1 MFKFNFPSENQN
13 ETDTISDHL
22 NSSDKTSLQ
31 EIDGQE
37 IEISNDHFQN
47 IKQYRESC
55 SPTSLVRG
63 FHLVDLKHVEEL
75 VTSQKSAEFE
85 SLKTAI
91 QMNSDVISGVYEGG
105 LKIWE
110 CTLDLLDYLNKES
123 IQFDR
128 LDVLDLGC
136 GSGLLGMHALRKGA
150 QSVHFQDYNA
160 EVLSLCTIPNVI
172 LNNNPDVNS
181 KTKFFAGDWGSLHH
195 KLKSYD
201 IILTSETIYNP
212 ENYRKL
218 IKIFEEMI
226 NKNGVIYVAA
236 KHFYFGVGGNI
247 YEFEKLLRQ
256 NERWNTSICF
266 CSAEGVKR
274 EILKIVQ
281 SADKNH
287 YKEQKYDLSA
297 SQFSPDGRVFQ
308 VEYAQKAVENSGS
321 SSRRSFSFLRE
332 ENSLNI
338 RQHTTL
344 SNGNSR
350 KEFVQFFVI
359 TDGQL

>member
-1 MFKFNFPSENQN
+1 MFKFNFSSENQD
-13 ETDTISDHL
+13 ETDTIPDDL
-22 NSSDKTSLQ
+22 KSSGKTSIQ
-31 EIDGQE
+31 ETDGQE

-47 IKQYRESC
+47 MKQYRDSG
-55 SPTSLVRG
+55 SSTSLVRD
-63 FHLVDLKHVEEL
+63 FHLVDLKRVEEL
-75 VTSQKSAEFE
+75 IASQKSGECE

-123 IQFDR
+123 VQFDG

-136 GSGLLGMHALRKGA
+136 GAGLLGMHALRKGA

-172 LNNNPDVNS
+172 LNNNPDVKS
-181 KTKFFAGDWGSLHH
+181 KTKFFAGDWDSLHH
-195 KLKSYD
+195 KLKNYD

-212 ENYRKL
+212 ENYGKL
-218 IKIFEEMI
+218 ITIFEEMV
-226 NKNGVIYVAA
+226 KENGVIYVAA
-236 KHFYFGVGGNI
+236 KHFYFGVGGNV

-266 CSAEGVKR
+266 CSTEGVKR

-281 SADKNH
+281 SADQNH
-287 YKEQKYDLSA
+287 
-297 SQFSPDGRVFQ
+297 
-308 VEYAQKAVENSGS
+308 
-321 SSRRSFSFLRE
+321 
-332 ENSLNI
+332 
-338 RQHTTL
+338 
-344 SNGNSR
+344 
-350 KEFVQFFVI
+350 
-359 TDGQL
+359 

>member
-1 MFKFNFPSENQN
+1 MFKFNFPSENQDK
-13 ETDTISDHL
+13 TDTISDDL
-22 NSSDKTSLQ
+22 NSSGKTSLQ

-37 IEISNDHFQN
+37 IEISNDHFQK
-47 IKQYRESC
+47 IKKYRESC
-55 SPTSLVRG
+55 SSTSLVRG
-63 FHLVDLKHVEEL
+63 FHLVDLKYVEEL
-75 VTSQKSAEFE
+75 VTSQKSGEFE

-91 QMNSDVISGVYEGG
+91 KMNSDVISGVYEGG

-123 IQFDR
+123 VQFDG

-136 GSGLLGMHALRKGA
+136 GAGLLGMHALRKGA
-150 QSVHFQDYNA
+150 HSVHFQDYNT

-172 LNNNPDVNS
+172 LNNNPDVKS
-181 KTKFFAGDWGSLHH
+181 KTNFFAGDWGSLHH

-218 IKIFEEMI
+218 IQIFEEMVK
-226 NKNGVIYVAA
+226 KNGVIYVAA
-236 KHFYFGVGGNI
+236 KHFYFGVGGNV

-266 CSAEGVKR
+266 CSTEGVKR

-281 SADKNH
+281 SADQNH
-287 YKEQKYDLSA
+287 QRAKYDLSA

-308 VEYAQKAVENSGS
+308 VEYAQKAVENSGTAVA
-321 SSRRSFSFLRE
+321 LRE
-332 ENSLNI
+332 F
-338 RQHTTL
+338 TL
-344 SNGNSR
+344 SMMKSR
-350 KEFVQFFVI
+350 I
-359 TDGQL
+359 STLSWS